1 MQPLSVAPMMDITD
15 RHFRSFLR
23 CISKRTVLYTEM
35 VTEQAIRFGDA
46 ERLLAFSPAEEP
58 LVLQL
63 GGSDPDGLA
72 SAVRT
77 AWQLGYSEIN
87 LNVGCPS
94 DRVQSGRFGACLML
108 DPPHVAKLVSA
119 MQAASPLPVTVKH
132 RIGVDDQDSYGQL
145 LNFVDTV
152 AEAGVSRFT
161 VHARKAWLQ
170 GLSPREN
177 REIPPLRHDVV
188 QRLAAERP
196 ELQFE
201 LNGGVRS
208 LAQAR
213 DALSG
218 NVSGVMIGRAVVDN
232 PWLLA
237 GADPL
242 FWDSPAPA
250 TDPRQAVLDWLPY
263 VEAML
268 AAGVPLRTLVRPLLG
283 MFGGARGARAWRR
296 HLSENAGR
304 PGSGVH
310 TVTEALSFVDTDQPV
325 TSVAGDGVKLQGWN
339 SSPG

>member
-15 RHFRSFLR
+15 RHFRSFVR
-23 CISKRTVLYTEM
+23 CISKRTVLFTEM

-46 ERLLAFSPAEEP
+46 ERLLGFSPAEEP

-72 SAVRT
+72 AAVRT

-108 DPPHVAKLVSA
+108 DPPLVAELVSA
-119 MQAASPLPVTVKH
+119 MQSASPLPVTVKH
-132 RIGVDDQDSYGQL
+132 RIGVDDQDSYEQL
-145 LNFVDTV
+145 LRFVDTV
-152 AEAGVSRFT
+152 AAAGVSRFT

-177 REIPPLRHDVV
+177 REIPPLRHDIV
-188 QRLAAERP
+188 QRLAAARP
-196 ELQFE
+196 GLQFE
-201 LNGGVRS
+201 LNGGIRS
-208 LAQAR
+208 LAEAQE
-213 DALSG
+213 ALKG
-218 NVSGVMIGRAVVDN
+218 PVSGVMIGRAVVDN

-237 GADPL
+237 EADPL

-250 TDPRQAVLDWLPY
+250 DTPHQAVLNWLPY
-263 VEAML
+263 VGEML
-268 AAGVPLRTLVRPLLG
+268 DRGVPLRTLIRPLLG
-283 MFGGARGARAWRR
+283 MFTGSRGARAWRR

-304 PGSGVH
+304 TGSGLH
-310 TVTEALSFVDTDQPV
+310 TVTEALSFVDTD
-325 TSVAGDGVKLQGWN
+325 SEVASAPGSGGTLQGWN